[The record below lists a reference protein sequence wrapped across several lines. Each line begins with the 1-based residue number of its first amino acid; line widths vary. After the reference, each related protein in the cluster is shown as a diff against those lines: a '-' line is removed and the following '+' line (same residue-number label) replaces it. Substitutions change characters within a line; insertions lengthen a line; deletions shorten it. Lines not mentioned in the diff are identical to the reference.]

1 MNFQFRSE
9 PQKEKSVCFWNF
21 AIFKNSQPDSE
32 LRLNGSIF

>member
-21 AIFKNSQPDSE
+21 AIFKNSQSDSII
-32 LRLNGSIF
+32 RLNARIF